1 MYSFRVPISLTGGRP
16 DTDDD
21 ELVLFDSETERIWFQ
36 APGPLKDAS
45 RITFRGSGY
54 ATPDAAERRGTH
66 LCFALRL
73 AALRAGVGLDF
84 MERQSF
90 LSLSSHALEAA
101 NAAAPE
107 NVRAINEHAGVH
119 VHRTD
124 EQLVT
129 FEAHGVG
136 HISTPRASVVSHF
149 EDALREAVPTERARL
164 AFDLYSQSSHA
175 RGTDARFLTLVSAV
189 EALVAPGEVPAEEQE
204 LLAELARQIENS
216 SVIEDLG
223 RRAAMANRVRGLR
236 RETVRSAGLRLV
248 QQLEPRR
255 YAGMTPV
262 KFFDRVYELRS
273 RLSHGD
279 APPWR
284 DVGDVASDLWL
295 FVRDLIDSEFTAPTV
310 AGD

>member
-1 MYSFRVPISLTGGRP
+1 MLRSDEVPICVSRCGSLRYVP
-16 DTDDD
+16 
-21 ELVLFDSETERIWFQ
+21 
-36 APGPLKDAS
+36 
-45 RITFRGSGY
+45 
-54 ATPDAAERRGTH
+54 
-66 LCFALRL
+66 
-73 AALRAGVGLDF
+73 
-84 MERQSF
+84 
-90 LSLSSHALEAA
+90 
-101 NAAAPE
+101 
-107 NVRAINEHAGVH
+107 
-119 VHRTD
+119 
-124 EQLVT
+124 
-129 FEAHGVG
+129 
-136 HISTPRASVVSHF
+136 ASVSISWSDSRFSALARTPWRLRTRQHLRTF
-149 EDALREAVPTERARL
+149 APSMSMRACTFTEQKNNALREAVPTERARL

-175 RGTDARFLTLVSAV
+175 RGTDARLLTLVSAV

-236 RETVRSAGLRLV
+236 RETIRSAGLRLV

-255 YAGMTPV
+255 YAGMTPGN
-262 KFFDRVYELRS
+262 FFDRVYELRS

-284 DVGDVASDLWL
+284 DVGDVTSDLWL